1 MPQIPKNIVDI
12 YAESDAGILSDDSAQ
27 ALRIENVNAGAGLL
41 VKQSGGN
48 VTTSANAVALRAQ
61 LPATAA
67 PTVAVIQT
75 LNSVAS
81 GAHFEFQGFLA
92 STASMGSIVRGVRV
106 KYGDSYGWVPIYASA
121 TFI

>member
-1 MPQIPKNIVDI
+1 MAKDTVDL
-12 YAESDAGILSDDSAQ
+12 YAESDRGIISDDTAQ
-27 ALRIENVNAGAGLL
+27 SLRLENSSSGAVLL
-41 VKQSGGN
+41 LKQAGGN
-48 VTTSANAVALRAQ
+48 VTTTANAVALRAQ

-106 KYGDSYGWVPIYASA
+106 KFGDNYGWVPIYASA